1 MKSKNPQV
9 KEGALKFLGRCLSTS
24 PSPIQ
29 PPQVKP
35 LADTLATL
43 LEDGFEGA
51 RNEAAI
57 CLGILMKMVGERPLN
72 ALMDSLADVRKTKVR
87 EAFEKAVVKC
97 KVAAPKAA
105 PPSKP
110 VASKASTTKV
120 PATKATPTGNV
131 GKVASSPSIEEDQPP
146 TTKPA
151 AKPPVAAAVSRRIFW
166 IVQRTNEQG
175 EAKKTSRSCSKKTC
189 GRCAFKAF

>member
-1 MKSKNPQV
+1 V

-35 LADTLATL
+35 LADNLATL

-72 ALMDSLADVRKTKVR
+72 ALMDGLADVRKAKVR
-87 EAFEKAVVKC
+87 EAFEKAVVRC

-110 VASKASTTKV
+110 VASKVGTAKV
-120 PATKATPTGNV
+120 PATKATPTN
-131 GKVASSPSIEEDQPP
+131 KITSSPSIEDDKPQ

-151 AKPPVAAAVSRRIFW
+151 AKPPVAAAVSRRIFS
-166 IVQRTNEQG
+166 IVQHTNELG
-175 EAKKTSRSCSKKTC
+175 EAKKTFCSWRSYSICSKKAC